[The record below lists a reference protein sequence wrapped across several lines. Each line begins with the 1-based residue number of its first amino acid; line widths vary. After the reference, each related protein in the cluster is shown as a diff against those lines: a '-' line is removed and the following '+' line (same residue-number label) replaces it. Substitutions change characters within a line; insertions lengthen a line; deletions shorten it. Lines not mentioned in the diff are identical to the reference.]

1 MVVPSAHQIRKL
13 TSPVLTA
20 PVTRNRFCAHTGQ
33 QATVAGEP
41 VKGAFLEN
49 GLAGQQVAFT
59 DMGSECV
66 LTAAGIALT
75 RGGGTFEWVQT
86 DANGMAIAWA
96 GGAANVAGFITVAAV
111 AGAELVEVHFW
122 AAAAGIV

>member
-20 PVTRNRFCAHTGQ
+20 VVTRNRFCAHTGQ

-41 VKGAFLEN
+41 VKGIFPED
-49 GLAGQQVAFT
+49 GVIGQQVAFT
-59 DMGSECV
+59 DMGSEVV
-66 LTAAGIALT
+66 LTAAAIPLIA
-75 RGGGTFEWVQT
+75 GGGTFAWVQT
-86 DANGMAIAWA
+86 DANAMAIPWA
-96 GGAANVAGFITVAAV
+96 GGAANVAGFITVAAA

-122 AAAAGIV
+122 AAAAPIV

>member
-13 TSPVLTA
+13 TSPVLGA
-20 PVTRNRFCAHTGQ
+20 VVTRNRFCAHTGQ

-41 VKGAFLEN
+41 VKGVFLED
-49 GLAGQQVAFT
+49 GVVGAQAAFT
-59 DMGSECV
+59 DMGSEV
-66 LTAAGIALT
+66 VTTAAGIPLIA
-75 RGGGTFEWVQT
+75 GGGTFAWVQT

-111 AGAELVEVHFW
+111 AAAELVEVHFW
-122 AAAAGIV
+122 AAAAPIA